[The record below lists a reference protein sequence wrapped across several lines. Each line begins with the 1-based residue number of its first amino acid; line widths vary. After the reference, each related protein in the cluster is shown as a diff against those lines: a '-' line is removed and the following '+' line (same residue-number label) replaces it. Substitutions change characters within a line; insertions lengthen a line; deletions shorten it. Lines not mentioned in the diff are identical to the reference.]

1 MLQELTQ
8 MYHSLQQLEADLA
21 LQQLLQFLDYLD
33 LLPLQDQDILMEIT
47 LDFR

>member
-8 MYHSLQQLEADLA
+8 MYNSPQQLEADLV

-33 LLPLQDQDILMEIT
+33 PLPLQDQDILTEIT